1 MTKTPG
7 LRAPRLM
14 AAALALALAGPVQA
28 LDLTAMTPAEREAF
42 GAEVRAYLLANP
54 QVLMEAIAV
63 LEQQDQADQAA
74 ADLALLQANAEVIF
88 RDPASWAG
96 GNLDGDITVVEF
108 VDYRCSYCR
117 RAHDE
122 VAELVRSDGNI
133 RLVLKEFPILG
144 EDSVRAS
151 RFAIAV
157 LQLAGPDA
165 YKRVHDALIT
175 LRGAV
180 NDQTLTRLARDQGL
194 DAAAILARMSTPEV
208 EAVIAANH
216 QLAGLLQISG
226 TPTFVIDQTMVRGYV
241 PLDGM
246 RQIVAGQRAD

>member
-1 MTKTPG
+1 M
-7 LRAPRLM
+7 RAPRLM

-42 GAEVRAYLLANP
+42 GAEVRAYLLSNP

-63 LEQQDQADQAA
+63 LEQQDQANQAA
-74 ADLALLQANAEVIF
+74 ADLAMLQANAEAIF
-88 RDPASWAG
+88 RDPASWAD

-122 VAELVRSDGNI
+122 VAELVKSDGNI

-144 EDSVRAS
+144 DDSVLAS

-157 LQLAGPDA
+157 LQLAGPEA

-180 NDQTLTRLARDQGL
+180 NDQSLTRLAQDQGL
-194 DAAAILARMSTPEV
+194 DAAAILARMSAPEV
-208 EAVIAANH
+208 EAVIAANR
-216 QLAGLLQISG
+216 QLASLLQISG